1 MLTWGRDLIN
11 LFFPKMATDVLYFS
25 FLCSTLIVALG
36 VRSHT
41 LADYQKEK
49 KATSMYRLVY
59 GMAPHNFIPPEGSI
73 LATT

>member
-11 LFFPKMATDVLYFS
+11 LFFPKMATDILYFS
-25 FLCSTLIVALG
+25 FLHSTLIVALRI
-36 VRSHT
+36 RSHM
-41 LADYQKEK
+41 LADYQREK

-59 GMAPHNFIPPEGSI
+59 GMAPHNFIPSEVSI